1 MAKCSQLSSLALFQN
16 FQGHP
21 TIEAIRSDCT
31 PQLRIYLQLC
41 PPLLD
46 QHLYDWV
53 KEICINELPEGYIE
67 NENYDDSQ
75 PTENFI
81 SVNDLVASDDLK
93 LWNMPNLEEH
103 KVIFMAEEDIYGV
116 NVFVGNNL
124 EDVKTLR
131 YCKVNENIC
140 EIDKVAEKY

>member
-1 MAKCSQLSSLALFQN
+1 MF
-16 FQGHP
+16 
-21 TIEAIRSDCT
+21 D
-31 PQLRIYLQLC
+31 
-41 PPLLD
+41 
-46 QHLYDWV
+46 DWV

-140 EIDKVAEKY
+140 EIDKVAEKYKSDNQAFLSQNKYVIQLRNDDDNNKGTFMMVQNVPP